1 MKGEHWL
8 TSFSGL
14 LENEHTLAS
23 NVFPLSSWKKIDW
36 SHGSVMGDR
45 VMFREV
51 VGEIAVTF
59 VPVEFEL

>member
-1 MKGEHWL
+1 MKSEHWL
-8 TSFSGL
+8 VSFSGL

-23 NVFPLSSWKKIDW
+23 NVFPSSSWKEIDW
-36 SHGSVMGDR
+36 AHGSVMGYR

-51 VGEIAVTF
+51 VGEIAVAF